1 MWDRQCDICCV
12 DCHFYGNRELSWF
25 WRLPPC
31 YTEGYYKEARSIE
44 LQHLLQRPRPSQ
56 LPTLPV
62 RKIYCCP
69 STQIKEGGGKKKK
82 KTLLEINVAAQRA
95 FTKALWSIY
104 IENTIKLSQGEKRK
118 PHVHSVWSPRSPG
131 TSIACLFSYAL
142 LWHQI
147 VKKGR
152 EHDAISI
159 NTWTSGLL
167 KTEKKSSAKK
177 KLQQSHCFPK
187 GRVQHLGNG

>member
-1 MWDRQCDICCV
+1 METESSRGFEDFLLATLKDITRKLGVSNSSTCCSDPV
-12 DCHFYGNRELSWF
+12 PPSCPPCRWGKFTAALLLKLRRGVVRRKKRLSWKSM
-25 WRLPPC
+25 WQPNV
-31 YTEGYYKEARSIE
+31 
-44 LQHLLQRPRPSQ
+44 HSQ
-56 LPTLPV
+56 KPFDQFIS
-62 RKIYCCP
+62 KIQLNCH
-69 STQIKEGGGKKKK
+69 
-82 KTLLEINVAAQRA
+82 R
-95 FTKALWSIY
+95 
-104 IENTIKLSQGEKRK
+104 GEKRK

-187 GRVQHLGNG
+187 GRV

>member
-1 MWDRQCDICCV
+1 METESSRGFEDFLLATLKDITRKLGVSNSSTCCSDPV
-12 DCHFYGNRELSWF
+12 PPSC
-25 WRLPPC
+25 PPC
-31 YTEGYYKEARSIE
+31 RWGKFTAA
-44 LQHLLQRPRPSQ
+44 LLLKLRRGV
-56 LPTLPV
+56 V
-62 RKIYCCP
+62 RR
-69 STQIKEGGGKKKK
+69 KK

-167 KTEKKSSAKK
+167 KTEKKKLCKK
-177 KLQQSHCFPK
+177 KTSTEPLLS
-187 GRVQHLGNG
+187 

>member
-1 MWDRQCDICCV
+1 MLCR
-12 DCHFYGNRELSWF
+12 LSFLWKQRALVVLKSSSLLH
-25 WRLPPC
+25 WRILQGSSEYRTPALAAATPSLPVAHLAG
-31 YTEGYYKEARSIE
+31 EEN
-44 LQHLLQRPRPSQ
+44 LLLHLLLKLRRGV
-56 LPTLPV
+56 V
-62 RKIYCCP
+62 R
-69 STQIKEGGGKKKK
+69 KK
-82 KTLLEINVAAQRA
+82 KTLSEINVAAQRA
-95 FTKALWSIY
+95 FTIALWSIY

-131 TSIACLFSYAL
+131 TSIACLFSSAL

-167 KTEKKSSAKK
+167 KKQKKSSAKK
-177 KLQQSHCFPK
+177 SFSRATAFLKLEF
-187 GRVQHLGNG
+187 NI